1 MCACADV
8 IVGNELSRCAASLAA
23 RRSACASPQMSK
35 QGTAITQSRRY
46 SAEPGRRHEHCLHLL
61 GSVGSA
67 LSAARLAQSVERK
80 AVNLVVVGLSPT
92 VGDFSFV
99 LYFTL
104 SFLEDCTF
112 SFAEDTSTVYMLL
125 KVHQAV
131 AISSPSSSVGRAQ
144 GS

>member
-1 MCACADV
+1 MINHNCYSNPYV
-8 IVGNELSRCAASLAA
+8 LMMGLKVSKNSSRGF
-23 RRSACASPQMSK
+23 QMSK